1 CRDRRGARRL
11 RADRRRAFDRALPPP
26 RAAAVARGAA
36 RHAAE
41 GGLTMLFWIVVAAA
55 VGIAI
60 CLQGA
65 TNGALGARIGIAAA
79 VAVNLAIAPPGAL
92 AGWYVGPRAE
102 QAPPPAWWM
111 WLGGL
116 YGLCILAGAAFVF
129 PRLGVGPATAIV
141 VTAQLLTSLWLD
153 HVGWF
158 GERIAL
164 SPARLLG
171 AALLL

>member
-1 CRDRRGARRL
+1 
-11 RADRRRAFDRALPPP
+11 
-26 RAAAVARGAA
+26 
-36 RHAAE
+36 
-41 GGLTMLFWIVVAAA
+41 MLFWIVVAAA

-65 TNGALGARIGIAAA
+65 TNGALGTRIGVAAA
-79 VAVNLAIAPPGAL
+79 VAVNLAIALAGAL
-92 AGWYVGPRAE
+92 AVWYLGPRE
-102 QAPPPAWWM
+102 HERTQPVAWWM

-116 YGLCILAGAAFVF
+116 YGLCILAGAAVVF

-164 SPARLLG
+164 SPGRMLG
-171 AALLL
+171 AALLLVGAVLVLWPRLRA